1 MSIGTVLDE
10 AWTLFTR
17 FFLRFFLIALVVF
30 ASINLVYALLVE
42 AISSDNDGA
51 AVLLA
56 LLGLATAVIGA
67 TWLQGAFVYAVQDAR
82 DGTFDASLGQIFSR
96 VAPSI
101 LPLLGAGLLAGL
113 GIALGFLLLIIP
125 GLFLITIWAVVA
137 PVIVVEKPGVF
148 AAFGRS
154 RELVRGHGWT
164 VFGIVH
170 HHRAPLR
177 HRERAPSGRVLRA
190 ARVPRDPHRLDDRA
204 GRRHALRRDRDRGHV
219 LPASRGRRRRC
230 RDARRGVTLD
240 PETEARIEEPAS
252 ADAVREARLTPAEAV
267 EHMRIRL
274 PDRGNRKLRR
284 VLERANADR
293 VLKGW
298 WHVANVNAVVR
309 LQINDHSW
317 VHIQI
322 VANIALKLLRQLT
335 KHRIEPSVVR
345 DYGMTNEDA
354 EVVVVLAALTHCVG
368 MSVHRRGH
376 EDWSLFLAEPKL
388 RELLDGIYEEP
399 DRTVIVSEVLQAITS
414 HRADGEPLSLEA
426 GIMRVGDALDMA
438 KGRSRIPFEK
448 GQVSMHSLSAA
459 AVEEVLIVDGE
470 VKPVRIEII
479 MNNSSGLF
487 QVDGLLKAKLR
498 GSGLEPHV
506 EVIAHIDTADEKR
519 LVPEYRLEI

>member
-1 MSIGTVLDE
+1 M
-10 AWTLFTR
+10 
-17 FFLRFFLIALVVF
+17 
-30 ASINLVYALLVE
+30 N
-42 AISSDNDGA
+42 
-51 AVLLA
+51 
-56 LLGLATAVIGA
+56 
-67 TWLQGAFVYAVQDAR
+67 
-82 DGTFDASLGQIFSR
+82 
-96 VAPSI
+96 
-101 LPLLGAGLLAGL
+101 
-113 GIALGFLLLIIP
+113 
-125 GLFLITIWAVVA
+125 
-137 PVIVVEKPGVF
+137 
-148 AAFGRS
+148 
-154 RELVRGHGWT
+154 
-164 VFGIVH
+164 
-170 HHRAPLR
+170 
-177 HRERAPSGRVLRA
+177 
-190 ARVPRDPHRLDDRA
+190 
-204 GRRHALRRDRDRGHV
+204 
-219 LPASRGRRRRC
+219 
-230 RDARRGVTLD
+230 LD

-293 VLKGW
+293 ELKGW

-335 KHRIEPSVVR
+335 KHGIEPSLVR
-345 DYGMTNEDA
+345 DYGMTNEDS

-426 GIMRVGDALDMA
+426 GILRVGDALDMA

-459 AVEEVLIVDGE
+459 AVEEVLIGDGE
-470 VKPVRIEII
+470 AKPVRIDIV
-479 MNNSSGLF
+479 MNNSSGLY